1 MRTEFFNSEVYIV
14 LFARN
19 FGKIPITLAYA
30 YTEEVLPLKQKILS
44 KFRPKQ
50 KDNMSDVTE
59 RINSTVVKIGTSVAI
74 PILIYEINQNW
85 LKNKVDLQ
93 GVVVDQLGREYRS
106 KVIKD
111 YKYPFYTDKKATK

>member
-1 MRTEFFNSEVYIV
+1 MP
-14 LFARN
+14 
-19 FGKIPITLAYA
+19 IPKKY
-30 YTEEVLPLKQKILS
+30 LPLKQKILS